1 MAYEIVMPR
10 LGWTME
16 EGIFV
21 EWLKQDGDAVQ
32 VGDLLCAVEGDKAIN
47 EIEAFDSGILRI
59 PPDSPPPGAKVKVG
73 ALLGYIVAVGEQL
86 PTANSQ
92 LSTPNRQS
100 PIANLQSPVTQPSD
114 Q

>member
-1 MAYEIVMPR
+1 MPR

-32 VGDLLCAVEGDKAIN
+32 VGDLLCAIEGDKAIN
-47 EIEAFDSGILRI
+47 EIEAFESGILRI

-73 ALLGYIVAVGEQL
+73 GLLGYILAVDEPLPLTNAQGAT
-86 PTANSQ
+86 PTAR
-92 LSTPNRQS
+92 P
-100 PIANLQSPVTQPSD
+100 PITQASD
-114 Q
+114 